1 MRKSPKFSPG
11 VVERAVRM
19 IYEAKDQCPSQ
30 WAATV
35 SIAGKMGATP
45 ETLRCWI
52 WQCERDSGLR
62 EGLSTLAQI
71 DLRSSRI
78 PRRCRRS
85 ALINSALDQHNS
97 RSRREN
103 VGALEHV
110 SP

>member
-19 IYEAKDQCPSQ
+19 IYEAKDHPSQ

-52 WQCERDSGLR
+52 RQGERDSSLR

-78 PRRCRRS
+78 PRRC
-85 ALINSALDQHNS
+85 
-97 RSRREN
+97 
-103 VGALEHV
+103 
-110 SP
+110 